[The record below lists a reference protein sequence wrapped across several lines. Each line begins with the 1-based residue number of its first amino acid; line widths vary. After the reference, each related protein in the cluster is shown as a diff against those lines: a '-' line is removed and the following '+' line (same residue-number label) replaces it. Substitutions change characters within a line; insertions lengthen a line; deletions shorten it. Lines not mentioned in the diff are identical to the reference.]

1 MSAHALA
8 AEPRSDMSLNIPPEF
23 ERAVLD
29 RVASGAYE
37 TPEDVLK
44 ACLEGLSL
52 LEAQLEEDH
61 EWIREQIQLAREELD
76 RGEGIP
82 SDKARELI
90 LADVRRIT
98 GR

>member
-8 AEPRSDMSLNIPPEF
+8 VEPRSAMSLNIPVEF
-23 ERAVLD
+23 ERAILE

-61 EWIREQIQLAREELD
+61 EWLKREVKIGIDEAD
-76 RGEGIP
+76 RGELIP
-82 SDKARELI
+82 GDEAIASIRAE
-90 LADVRRIT
+90 VRRRT
-98 GR
+98 GL

>member
-1 MSAHALA
+1 
-8 AEPRSDMSLNIPPEF
+8 MSLNIPPEF
-23 ERAVLD
+23 ERAILE

-52 LEAQLEEDH
+52 LEAELAEDH
-61 EWIREQIQLAREELD
+61 EWIKEQIQLARDELD

-82 SDKARELI
+82 GEESRARV
-90 LADVRRIT
+90 LAEVRRIT

>member
-1 MSAHALA
+1 
-8 AEPRSDMSLNIPPEF
+8 MSLNIPVEF
-23 ERAVLD
+23 ERAILE

-61 EWIREQIQLAREELD
+61 EWLKREVKIGIDEAD
-76 RGEGIP
+76 RGELIP
-82 SDKARELI
+82 GDEAIASIRAE
-90 LADVRRIT
+90 VRRRT
-98 GR
+98 GL

>member
-1 MSAHALA
+1 MGAHALA

-23 ERAVLD
+23 ERAILE

-52 LEAQLEEDH
+52 LEAELEEDH
-61 EWIREQIQLAREELD
+61 EWIRQQIQLARDELD

-82 SDKARELI
+82 GEESRARV
-90 LADVRRIT
+90 LAEVRRIT